1 MPSFDVV
8 VSCPIHDSFRVQQ
21 VAGMF
26 DVPLAEKAT
35 ERFEV
40 ELPERGDDWQ
50 IGLVVGPSGSGKST
64 VARHAFGA
72 AVYGE
77 SGRAAEQKN
86 SSDPSAALPFC
97 SSAALIPAWPP
108 DRAVVDCFGDLA
120 VRKVVELFT
129 AVGFGSP
136 PSWVKPYHVLSCGER
151 FRCDLA
157 RALSAAF
164 KTPGKAGG
172 CGANPPNSAGTDTSP
187 SAPGSAG
194 GSPLIVYDEFTSVVD
209 RTVAKVCSAAI
220 AKGIRRNNIPCRF
233 VAVTCHYDVA
243 EWLEPDWVLDMATQ
257 SLSRRRLRRP
267 TIELEI
273 HRCRLAAW
281 ELFKRHHYLTAGL
294 APQARCYLTTWND
307 VPVNFCA
314 TLPIIAKR
322 RHRRFTRIV
331 TLPDYQGLGIGMRA
345 VAAVAELHRAEGF
358 RINVTSSH
366 PALIRH
372 CQRSPLWKAVNV
384 KKTGTSPASSKQ
396 FPHYH
401 NSAGRSVVS
410 FEYVGTEQGTPRAL
424 TESKR
429 PHLLDPLRRM

>member
-1 MPSFDVV
+1 
-8 VSCPIHDSFRVQQ
+8 
-21 VAGMF
+21 
-26 DVPLAEKAT
+26 
-35 ERFEV
+35 
-40 ELPERGDDWQ
+40 
-50 IGLVVGPSGSGKST
+50 

-136 PSWVKPYHVLSCGER
+136 PSWVKPYHVLSCGEQ

-157 RALSAAF
+157 RALSVGVGGNAEVTADRFGLAADA
-164 KTPGKAGG
+164 K
-172 CGANPPNSAGTDTSP
+172 
-187 SAPGSAG
+187 
-194 GSPLIVYDEFTSVVD
+194 PLVVFDEFTSVVD

-220 AKGIRRNNIPCRF
+220 AKGIRRGHIPCRF

-257 SLSRRRLRRP
+257 ELHERPKKETSGVEEEQSSGVDDRDYSATPLLNYSPWFRRP
-267 TIELEI
+267 TIKLAI

-281 ELFKRHHYLTAGL
+281 ELFKRHHYLSAAL
-294 APQARCYLTTWND
+294 APQARCYLVTWEG

-314 TLPIIAKR
+314 TLPVIAKR
-322 RHRRFTRIV
+322 NHRRFTRIV

-345 VAAVAELHRAEGF
+345 VAAVAELHRAEGH

-366 PALIRH
+366 PSLVRH
-372 CQRSPLWKAVNV
+372 CRQSPLWKAVSV
-384 KKTGTSPASSKQ
+384 KKTGTKASATTK
-396 FPHYH
+396 FPQYRS
-401 NSAGRSVVS
+401 SAGRAVVS
-410 FEYVGTEQGTPRAL
+410 FEYVGQLGPGDAKVGIPTFASPAN
-424 TESKR
+424 
-429 PHLLDPLRRM
+429 